1 MSNDTNG
8 MQTGQKSGTL
18 YVVSTPIGNLEDITL
33 RALRILKGVDLIAA
47 EGVKH
52 FRVLCRHYGIPGRVV
67 RYNQHNHR
75 VRGPELIRRLKS
87 GSDVA
92 LVTNAG
98 TPCVSDP
105 GVPLVREALQEDI
118 AVSPIPGP
126 SAVTAALSASGLRS
140 DAFVFLG
147 FLSNRASRRRKELK
161 ALASDPRTMVF
172 YEAPH
177 RLAGMLKDLLEILGD
192 RRSVL
197 VREMTKVYEEVIP
210 GTVSALLEK
219 VEKEHPK
226 GEMVLAVE
234 GKEGAQEDSGLDHR
248 VRRRIR
254 NLLQDHTLSVRD
266 IAARLAQEEG
276 ISFRN
281 AYKTCLY
288 VQRGSHHEDHEEE

>member
-1 MSNDTNG
+1 MT
-8 MQTGQKSGTL
+8 QKACKSSKGCGTL

-33 RALRILKGVDLIAA
+33 RALRVLKSVDLIAA

-52 FRVLCRHYGIPGRVV
+52 FRLLCRHYGIAGRVV

-75 VRGPELIRRLKS
+75 VRGPELLRRLKS

-105 GVPLVREALQEDI
+105 GVPLVREALQENI
-118 AVSPIPGP
+118 VVSPIPGP

-140 DAFVFLG
+140 DTFVFMG
-147 FLSNRASRRRKELK
+147 FLSHRASRRRKQLK
-161 ALASDPRTMVF
+161 ALVSDSRTMVF

-177 RLAGMLKDLLEILGD
+177 RLEGMLKDLLEILGD

-210 GTVSALLEK
+210 GTVGALLER
-219 VEKEHPK
+219 VENEHPR

-234 GKEGAQEDSGLDHR
+234 GKDGGQEDAGLDHR
-248 VRRRIR
+248 VEKRMRT
-254 NLLQDHTLSVRD
+254 LLQKDALSVRD
-266 IAARLAQEEG
+266 IAARLAREEG
-276 ISFRN
+276 ISYRSM
-281 AYKTCLY
+281 YKICL
-288 VQRGSHHEDHEEE
+288 SEKKKIDPS